1 MPDRWVILTAHD
13 RRFGMDN
20 PVCEQIQARKVK
32 ARLRMLQH
40 AQRLSGNVSQTCRF
54 FGVSRSLYYIWKK
67 RFEKKGLDG
76 LRDLKRR
83 PHHIRYRIPPE
94 IVSLI
99 LRIREERRYG
109 AFRTSLY
116 LQRHYHAYVSPTTIF
131 KIFRRHHVG
140 RISLTNYLPGPNLSD
155 APLQVPGRSVQL
167 DVKFVPRV
175 GRARQRFYQ
184 FTAIDEATRFRVL
197 RICHHNNTKTA
208 IDFLREVREHFPFV
222 IQKTQTDNDSSFGPQ
237 FTWHL
242 SDLSISHR
250 HIPPGCPEVN
260 GKVERS
266 HKTDAEE
273 FYRGR
278 CFRNKK
284 DLSRKLKRWEAQ
296 YNGDRPHLALKGKT
310 PSERV
315 RELTRPSES
324 VRDLS

>member
-1 MPDRWVILTAHD
+1 MK
-13 RRFGMDN
+13 N
-20 PVCEQIQARKVK
+20 PVYEQIQARKVK

-40 AQRLSGNVSQTCRF
+40 AQRVSGNVSQTCRF
-54 FGVSRSLYYIWKK
+54 FGVSRALFYIWKK
-67 RFEKKGLDG
+67 RYEKNGLAG
-76 LRDLKRR
+76 LRDQPRR

-109 AFRTSLY
+109 AVRTSLY
-116 LQRHYHAYVSPTTIF
+116 LQRHYHAYVSPTTIL
-131 KIFRRHHVG
+131 KIFHRHHVG
-140 RISLTNYLPGPNLSD
+140 RVSLKKYRPGPKPAD

-197 RICHHNNTKTA
+197 RIYDHNNTKTA
-208 IDFLREVREHFPFV
+208 IDFLREVREHFPFA
-222 IQKTQTDNDSSFGPQ
+222 IQKIQTDNDSSFGPQ

-266 HKTDAEE
+266 HKTDSEE

-278 CFRNKK
+278 HFGIRRIWLEN
-284 DLSRKLKRWEAQ
+284 
-296 YNGDRPHLALKGKT
+296 
-310 PSERV
+310 
-315 RELTRPSES
+315 
-324 VRDLS
+324 

>member
-1 MPDRWVILTAHD
+1 MK
-13 RRFGMDN
+13 N
-20 PVCEQIQARKVK
+20 PIYEQIQARKVK

-40 AQRLSGNVSQTCRF
+40 AQRVSGSVSQTCRF

-67 RFEKKGLDG
+67 RFESKGLTG

-109 AFRTSLY
+109 AVRTSLY
-116 LQRHYHAYVSPTTIF
+116 LQRHYHAYVSPTTILKLF
-131 KIFRRHHVG
+131 HRHHVG
-140 RISLTNYLPGPNLSD
+140 PISMKKYRPGPKPAD

-167 DVKFVPRV
+167 DVKFVPRI

-197 RICHHNNTKTA
+197 RIYDHNPTKTA
-208 IDFLREVREHFPFV
+208 GEFLSEVREHFPFA
-222 IQKTQTDNDSSFGPQ
+222 IQKIQTDNDCSFGPQ
-237 FTWHL
+237 FTGHL

-250 HIPPGCPEVN
+250 HIPPRCPEVN

-278 CFRNKK
+278 TFHNKK
-284 DLSRKLKRWEAQ
+284 DLARKLKRWEKE
-296 YNGDRPHLALKGKT
+296 YNEDRPHLALEGKT
-310 PSERV
+310 PAERV
-315 RELTRPSES
+315 HQLAQPSKS